1 MRVFGTKQTE
11 PTDEDRVAAARLSAV
26 AARFKAEPVTDFTQV
41 EPDPFEAP
49 GTIEPAGEAEPG
61 ETDGVEEPDEDE

>member
-26 AARFKAEPVTDFTQV
+26 AARFKGEPVADFTEV

-49 GTIEPAGEAEPG
+49 EAREEADGELGAA
-61 ETDGVEEPDEDE
+61 EEPDGDE

>member
-26 AARFKAEPVTDFTQV
+26 AARFKAEPVADFTEV
-41 EPDPFEAP
+41 GPDPFEASEAL
-49 GTIEPAGEAEPG
+49 EPAEDGEPEA
-61 ETDGVEEPDEDE
+61 DVEEPDEEA

>member
-26 AARFKAEPVTDFTQV
+26 AARFKGEPVADFTEV
-41 EPDPFEAP
+41 EPDPFEAAEEF
-49 GTIEPAGEAEPG
+49 EPAEDAEPG
-61 ETDGVEEPDEDE
+61 ESGLMEEPDEDE